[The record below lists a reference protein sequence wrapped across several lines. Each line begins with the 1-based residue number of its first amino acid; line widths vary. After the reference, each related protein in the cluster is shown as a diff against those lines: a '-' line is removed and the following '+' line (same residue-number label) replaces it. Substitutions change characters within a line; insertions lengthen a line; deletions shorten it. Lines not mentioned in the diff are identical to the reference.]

1 MPDPAGLLAL
11 AVLLAAPPGPADDL
25 TPQER
30 VGRKIY
36 FDGESPSGAEIVA
49 RVGAEGT
56 AVPSSAVTCAN
67 CHGDDGLGRPEGAVV
82 PSEVTWSRLTTPYGV
97 THPNGRKHP
106 AYDEKSMARSIAD
119 GVDPAG
125 NALDWSMPRYSM
137 PAEDMKALV
146 AFMKRLETH
155 FDPGISLANVR
166 LGSVLPGRGKMA
178 DVGQAIR
185 GILEAWA
192 RDANSTGGIHGRK
205 ILLEFAEYD
214 SDAGDGLPEARALLA
229 GGRVAAL
236 VSGFLPAGERSL
248 SELVEKDRVPFVGP
262 YTPFT
267 PAREAQGI
275 QVFYVLGGVR
285 EQARALAEHAAK
297 RLKLAKGRIAVV
309 HAAEDGPAE
318 AARAAR
324 DQLSARGAKQ
334 VELVRLSAGAPD
346 ARLVAHLKERGTQAV
361 IFVGGDAD
369 LSAFTRAAGAAGF
382 APYLLVA
389 GGLASRALLEAPRSF
404 QRRLFVAYPSIPS
417 DEKPA
422 ALERLAR
429 LRRMAGLGERHRA
442 AQVSAYTAAAVISEG
457 LRRTGKNLSRERLLK
472 ALDGISGWETGLT
485 PAASFGPAR
494 RVGAAGAHL
503 VSVDLEARSFTAVGW
518 VPLD

>member
-1 MPDPAGLLAL
+1 MIAAASLLAL
-11 AVLLAAPPGPADDL
+11 LWLAAAPPADGL

-30 VGRKIY
+30 IGRKIY

-56 AVPSSAVTCAN
+56 AVPSTAVTCAN

-106 AYDEKSMARSIAD
+106 AYDERSMARAISD

-125 NALDWSMPRYSM
+125 NTLDGSMPRYSM
-137 PAEDMKALV
+137 PAEDLKALV
-146 AFMKRLETH
+146 AFMKRLESH
-155 FDPGISLANVR
+155 FDPGVSLANVR
-166 LGSVLPGRGKMA
+166 LGSVVPGRGKLA

-214 SDAGDGLPEARALLA
+214 SDAGDGLPEARALLE

-236 VSGFLPAGERSL
+236 VSGFMPAGEKEL
-248 SELVEKDRVPFVGP
+248 AALVERDKVPFVGP
-262 YTPFT
+262 HTPFT
-267 PAREAQGI
+267 PGPGAQGTH
-275 QVFYVLGGVR
+275 VFYVLGGAR
-285 EQARALAEHAAK
+285 EQARALSEHAVK
-297 RLKLAKGRIAVV
+297 GLKLGKGRIAVV
-309 HAAEDGPAE
+309 HETGEGPAE

-324 DQLSARGAKQ
+324 AHLAARGAGR
-334 VELVRLSAGAPD
+334 VDLEPFAPGALDPRLA
-346 ARLVAHLKERGTQAV
+346 ARLQARGTRAV
-361 IFVGGDAD
+361 LFLGSDPD
-369 LSAFTRAAGAAGF
+369 LAAFTRAAGTAAY
-382 APYLLVA
+382 APYLLVPGA
-389 GGLASRALLEAPRSF
+389 LASRAVLEAPPAF
-404 QRRLFVAYPSIPS
+404 QGRAFVAYPAIPS

-429 LRRMAGLGERHRA
+429 LRRLAGLGERNRA
-442 AQVSAYTAAAVISEG
+442 AQVSAYAAAAVISEG
-457 LRRTGKNLSRERLLK
+457 LRRTGKNLSRERLLRS
-472 ALDGISGWETGLT
+472 LGGIVEWDTGLT
-485 PAASFGPAR
+485 PAVTFGPAR
-494 RVGAAGAHL
+494 RVATSGAHV
-503 VSVDLEARSFTAVGW
+503 VSVDLARRAFTSVGW
-518 VPLD
+518 IALD